1 MLYIT
6 DNFLLEHQKADKKFK
21 LSEFVNTKRYTVSD
35 TPLTYRQTR
44 TLDQDNLLPKDPKR
58 AKGWRKYS
66 FKELVYILL
75 VYELKQFGLQHEQLK
90 GLWDSF
96 FGRSSKSVG
105 DIVIGCVFGEVEMF
119 LILKGNGSVSFYDP
133 IHFLLLRDSQ
143 SSALVIKINDIVNKL
158 LTQIGKN
165 PLLVRWSLQNS
176 YFNKANVEV
185 TSKEKVLLNILRNN
199 DYSTIRIKKSNG
211 QISVIYAGK
220 NSLNKGDITPEDLK
234 KIVSEKDFQDINII
248 KRDGKIVKLTI
259 EETIKP

>member
-66 FKELVYILL
+66 FKELVYILI

-90 GLWDSF
+90 GLWNSF
-96 FGRSSKSVG
+96 FGRSGKSVG
-105 DIVIGCVFGEVEMF
+105 DIVIGCVFGEVE
-119 LILKGNGSVSFYDP
+119 ILMAVDKDGKVSFYDP
-133 IHFLLLRDSQ
+133 IHFILLRKEG
-143 SSALVIKINDIVNKL
+143 SSLVVRVNDLVNKL
-158 LTQIGKN
+158 LKQIGKEAI
-165 PLLVRWSLQNS
+165 PIKYSTQ
-176 YFNKANVEV
+176 KAYLDMVDTEA
-185 TSKEKVLLNILRNN
+185 TEKEKVLLDVLRNK
-199 DYSTIRIKKSNG
+199 DYSTIRVKKSNG

-220 NSLNKGDITPEDLK
+220 NSVNAGDITPKELK
-234 KIVSEKDFQDINII
+234 SIVSEKDFQDINII
-248 KRDGKIVKLTI
+248 KRDGKIVNLTV